1 VAFLILLVLGFLLV
15 WVFVLLP
22 QRRRL
27 ATHARMV
34 ENLKVGDEVLTVGG
48 LYGDVTEIGED
59 ELALEVA
66 PGVEVRV
73 ATRAVAT
80 VTPPGTY
87 VDETDEDDRLEEGS
101 DALDGGEPTDSE
113 EPAAAEVDEAGDPTG
128 PAPSTEESRR

>member
-1 VAFLILLVLGFLLV
+1 VGFLILIALGFLLV

-22 QRRRL
+22 QRRRM

-73 ATRAVAT
+73 STRAVAT

-87 VDETDEDDRLEEGS
+87 VDEE
-101 DALDGGEPTDSE
+101 GEPEEAVGTDDDDV
-113 EPAAAEVDEAGDPTG
+113 PAAADESTATEPGDAAEPAG
-128 PAPSTEESRR
+128 PAPSREESRR